1 MNIVET
7 LLQSLPPV
15 AYDRQA
21 ATVVAEMRAISAPL
35 EAAVARADQILVEH
49 DPATTQLSLPDW
61 ERVYGL
67 PDPCAGLSSS
77 IERRRADVITKI
89 TACGNL
95 STAQMIQVVE
105 QHGYPGATVQ
115 DFAQMTCADSCDSA
129 VYGENWQFVWQ
140 INVPQSLAIETMT
153 CMSPCDTQLRRWGN
167 EAIFCAMQRF
177 KPAHTL
183 ALVNFG

>member
-1 MNIVET
+1 MDIVDT

-21 ATVVAEMRAISAPL
+21 PAVVAEMQAIAAPL
-35 EAAVARADQILVEH
+35 AEAVAKADQILVEH

-61 ERVYGL
+61 ERVYSL

-77 IERRRADVITKI
+77 VERRRADVITKI
-89 TACGNL
+89 TARGNL
-95 STAQMIQVVE
+95 SAAQMIQVVA

-115 DFAQMTCADSCDSA
+115 EFAQMTCADPCDAA
-129 VYGENWQFVWQ
+129 VYGPNWQFVWA
-140 INVPQSLAIETMT
+140 INVPNSLAIENMT
-153 CMSPCDTQLRRWGN
+153 CMSPCDSPLRRWGN